1 MMKALIYKDLLAVWK
16 YCRMYIFMCA
26 AFLISSVFVEEYS
39 FLQMYPLIFMGM
51 LVNTLIAYDER
62 DKWDRQVLTMP
73 VTRKQYVS
81 AKYLTGLLLQG
92 TVLLLSAVAH
102 ALQLHL
108 TGTFFWNQFGVDMVM
123 MVVLASAAPSLI
135 LPFVFKNGSEKG
147 RMAYLVVVGAIFAMA
162 AGFGI
167 VLKKLNLL
175 GAPINLPLPALVA
188 AIAVLLYPTSW
199 ALSVRW
205 YEKRE
210 F

>member
-1 MMKALIYKDLLAVWK
+1 MKALIYKDLVAVWK
-16 YCRMYIFMCA
+16 YCRTYLVMCA
-26 AFLISSVFVEEYS
+26 VFLAASVFVEEYA

-92 TVLLLSAVAH
+92 TVLVLTVLAH

-108 TGTFFWNQFGVDMVM
+108 AGSLVWDAFWLDIAML
-123 MVVLASAAPSLI
+123 VVLAVSAPSLI
-135 LPFVFKNGSEKG
+135 LPFIFKNGSEKG
-147 RMAYLVVVGAIFAMA
+147 RMAYLIV
-162 AGFGI
+162 FGT
-167 VLKKLNLL
+167 LF
-175 GAPINLPLPALVA
+175 ALVA
-188 AIAVLLYPTSW
+188 AGGIVLDKLGMVVELTELPMSIVSVVAAVVLYPASW
-199 ALSVRW
+199 ALSVHW
-205 YEKRE
+205 YGKRE